1 MKGNRRILQDQVP
14 FPLPVLV
21 VTKEGKKYLRVGR
34 GCVLGVNVLPSLLH
48 YIDAPAWKDEVDEL
62 GANIGNLTH
71 LTLTYPHINAL
82 YRHPYI

>member
-1 MKGNRRILQDQVP
+1 MKGSRRFLKDQIP

-62 GANIGNLTH
+62 GANIGKNL
-71 LTLTYPHINAL
+71 P
-82 YRHPYI
+82 